1 MGADSIAVPY
11 YFTKVKN
18 KRKILYENLCGIIFL

>member
-11 YFTKVKN
+11 YFTKSRNKKYFHKN
-18 KRKILYENLCGIIFL
+18 N